1 MLAIE
6 RFMKRKV
13 AFAALLIALLLC
25 GVFRSAIATRLDS
38 FDLDEAYHITAGV
51 TYARLGDYR
60 LNPEHPPLVKLWV
73 GMFLRPNIFKTPQF
87 RPLADKWEE
96 RHFTEDVVF
105 TQNDPDVTQ
114 RRVRLA
120 MFVLNGVLVFG
131 FALAIWRAF
140 GSQIGPLMA
149 TAAVGF
155 LMIDPTVAAHL
166 PVVLTD
172 LPVALLGSTA
182 VLLAWSAFRWGRIL
196 DVALAGLSLGLA
208 LGAKHTALIVVIA
221 VALLGVVMLMRKDER
236 RHRLRRLGEVLA
248 VLLLAWITL
257 WGLYRFR
264 FNESRAGVD
273 LFNRTL
279 SAKITD
285 LHRPRLRDAVSL
297 MAHTHFLPR
306 SYLWGLA
313 DILHVGVDGRI
324 NPVFFL
330 GHNYLKR
337 TPFYFFPTILLVKLP
352 LGLLALALAGGVLV
366 LSTRKWPG
374 MEPLLVLA
382 LFACL
387 LLAMLMTGTSSYAGI
402 RHGLVV
408 LPALAV
414 LAAAALTIAWQRKS
428 RVLLVGLALAA
439 FAAVASAVPV
449 LRPWEYYN
457 EIVGMQN
464 AWQYFGDEGADSG
477 QRTKEV
483 AAYYHQQLEPRGELP
498 YFDYSDSFAEDA
510 RRGIR
515 DMHGLWKDHPEADN
529 SDVITGTF
537 LISAPSILWNSSAY
551 DYTPLLKT
559 QPVGRFGSIIIYRGT
574 FNLAPARAA
583 RFSFRAYDAEYSSPP
598 DLTKAAE
605 YMTTSL
611 AINPGPY
618 WRWIELGNIQLQR
631 GLRADA
637 LLAYENA
644 KNHAPAA
651 DEMIGPITEQIRR
664 VSQEDFKSV
673 PILRNPKLE

>member
-1 MLAIE
+1 MPVIVC
-6 RFMKRKV
+6 FMKRKT
-13 AFAALLIALLLC
+13 AFAAVLIALLLC
-25 GVFRSAIATRLDS
+25 GILRSAIATRLDS

-73 GMFLRPNIFKTPQF
+73 GVFLTPDVFKTPQF
-87 RPLADKWEE
+87 RPLVDKWEE

-105 TQNDPDVTQ
+105 TQNDPDVVQ
-114 RRVRLA
+114 RRARIA
-120 MFVLNGVLVFG
+120 MFLLNGVL
-131 FALAIWRAF
+131 ALAFGLAVWRAF
-140 GSQIGPLMA
+140 GNELGPLMA
-149 TAAVGF
+149 TGALTF
-155 LMIDPTVAAHL
+155 LMIDPTIAAHL

-172 LPVALLGSTA
+172 LPIALLGSTA
-182 VLLAWSAFRWGRIL
+182 VLLAWTAFRRGRSVEVVL
-196 DVALAGLSLGLA
+196 PGLCLGLA
-208 LGAKHTALIVVIA
+208 LGAKHTALIVVVA
-221 VALLGVVMLMRKDER
+221 VSLLGIVMLLLNDKN
-236 RHRLRRLGEVLA
+236 RLRALGQVVG

-264 FNESRAGVD
+264 FNESPAGVD

-279 SAKITD
+279 SAKIAD
-285 LHRPRLRDAVSL
+285 LHRPYLRNTVSFL
-297 MAHTHFLPR
+297 ANTRFLPR

-352 LGLLALALAGGVLV
+352 LGLLAVALAGGVLV

-374 MEPLLVLA
+374 IEPLLVLA

-402 RHGLVV
+402 RHGLIV

-414 LAAAALTIAWQRKS
+414 LAAATLTIAWQRKS
-428 RVLLVGLALAA
+428 RVLLAGLALAA

-515 DMHGLWKDHPEADN
+515 DMHGLWKAHPEADN

-551 DYTPLLKT
+551 DYAPLLKT

-574 FNLAPARAA
+574 FNLAAARAA
-583 RFSFRAYDAEYSSPP
+583 RFSFRAYDAEYFSPP

-611 AINPGPY
+611 AINPEPY

-664 VSQEDFKSV
+664 VLQEDLKSV